1 MRSLRETRARAMLS
15 QRALAARAGVALRTI
30 AAIEAGENVPTFQTM
45 TRLCEALRVK
55 PDQVMEFAAA
65 IEQRGKDAA

>member
-1 MRSLRETRARAMLS
+1 MLS

-45 TRLCEALRVK
+45 TRLCEALRVE